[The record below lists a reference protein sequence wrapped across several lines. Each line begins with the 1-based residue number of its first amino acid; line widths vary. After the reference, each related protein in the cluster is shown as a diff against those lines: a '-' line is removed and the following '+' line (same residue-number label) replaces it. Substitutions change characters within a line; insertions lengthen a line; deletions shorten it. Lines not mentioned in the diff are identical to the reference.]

1 MKDEIKEIFDIWA
14 DDDGEI
20 VVHYIDKNNNKQ
32 EYKMITREDLLD
44 YITNLQNQLE
54 EKTYLYN
61 KLDIESKYAITN
73 LQEENK
79 KLDSQNTLN
88 KLYWEKLEQRIDKAI
103 EYINYYGITP
113 EENDDITVRHILKG
127 ILNILNGEEK

>member
-32 EYKMITREDLLD
+32 EYKMITRDNLLD
-44 YITNLQNQLE
+44 YIA
-54 EKTYLYN
+54 
-61 KLDIESKYAITN
+61 D

-79 KLDSQNTLN
+79 RLSIELN
-88 KLYWEKLEQRIDKAI
+88 KNMIERNNYLSRNEKAI
-103 EYINYYGITP
+103 EHI
-113 EENDDITVRHILKG
+113 EESLYILKG
-127 ILNILNGEEK
+127 DGDILIATSNVRNIYIKPLLNILKGSDKE